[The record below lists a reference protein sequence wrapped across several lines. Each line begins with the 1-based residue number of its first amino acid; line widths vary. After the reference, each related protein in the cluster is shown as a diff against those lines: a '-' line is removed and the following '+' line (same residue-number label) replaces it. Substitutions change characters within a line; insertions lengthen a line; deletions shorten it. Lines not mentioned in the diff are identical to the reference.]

1 LDGQRNERKAS
12 LIFLV
17 AIHEVMKKSLIDFFV
32 LLLQQVH
39 FYYNDAQ
46 KNFIIML
53 FTLQIEQACVSS
65 KFKKKLQK
73 KNVDNNHLVTKKR
86 MIEIGY

>member
-12 LIFLV
+12 LLFFI
-17 AIHEVMKKSLIDFFV
+17 AMHEAMKKSLVFV

-46 KNFIIML
+46 KNSITML
-53 FTLQIEQACVSS
+53 FTLQIGQACALSS
-65 KFKKKLQK
+65 FKKKLQK
-73 KNVDNNHLVTKKR
+73 Q
-86 MIEIGY
+86 M